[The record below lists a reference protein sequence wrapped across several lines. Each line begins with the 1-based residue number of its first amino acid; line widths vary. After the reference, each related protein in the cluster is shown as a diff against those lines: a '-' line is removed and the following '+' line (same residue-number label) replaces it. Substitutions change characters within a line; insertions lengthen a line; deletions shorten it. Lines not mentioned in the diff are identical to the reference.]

1 MNIPQN
7 VPRPN
12 ENHIVF
18 WWQLHTNVGL
28 LLETGTNS
36 WRLAGRLL
44 GFMIIAWLFVW
55 EKTVIQCWSN
65 QSFVVCWKA
74 LKCKQDFCVSKKKIE
89 LFFVAYLV
97 KVTGSWKIL
106 FLMFRFVKIDETH
119 RWLIRMDNQC
129 STLQIL
135 QNVHGAKCL
144 WQCF

>member
-18 WWQLHTNVGL
+18 WWQQHTNVGL
-28 LLETGTNS
+28 LLETGTDP
-36 WRLAGRLL
+36 WRLAGQLL
-44 GFMIIAWLFVW
+44 AFMIIAWLLVW
-55 EKTVIQCWSN
+55 EKMVIQCWSN
-65 QSFVVCWKA
+65 QSSVVCWKA
-74 LKCKQDFCVSKKKIE
+74 LSANKTFVFRKKN
-89 LFFVAYLV
+89 LNFFLLPTL
-97 KVTGSWKIL
+97 VTGSWKIL
-106 FLMFRFVKIDETH
+106 FLMFRFVKIDETYT
-119 RWLIRMDNQC
+119 WLIRMDNQC